1 MIIKFFELEKVD
13 LKTKQFFLLYG
24 ENQGLKNEIIEKKFK
39 KNYSK
44 NTYNYEEN
52 DVLNNKENFFN
63 TILSKSFFFF

>member
-1 MIIKFFELEKVD
+1 MLLLEKID

-44 NTYNYEEN
+44 NTYNYEED
-52 DVLNNKENFFN
+52 DVLNNKENS
-63 TILSKSFFFF
+63 LSW